1 MKKVL
6 KLLWRILSA
15 PFRGLFLFFG
25 KTYKYI
31 TRPIIKLRLFF
42 TETSQSDNNPLG
54 EALGT
59 VVEHPGSL
67 LPHLDALRKHL
78 FRAMGAVIIL
88 SILAFYFI
96 KPIMTFMADP
106 LPGGLESLMAI
117 DITENIGAVMKVAL
131 LCGFAASIPYLAF
144 EAYLFY
150 APALKP
156 SARVANLL
164 SIPLALIF
172 FLAGMAFSY
181 YVILPNGL
189 PFLFDFMGLNTQ
201 PRPSSYFSFVTAI
214 LFWIGIFFEFPLI
227 AYHLVKIGV
236 LKADTLK
243 SQWRLAIIIM
253 AILAATVT
261 PTIDPLNMGLVM
273 APMLLLY
280 LVAIL
285 FSSVASRRRQ
295 KTKSVNP

>member
-1 MKKVL
+1 MKLL
-6 KLLWRILSA
+6 KLLWRYLSA
-15 PFRGLFLFFG
+15 PFRGVFLVLS
-25 KTYKYI
+25 KVYKFI
-31 TRPIIKLRLFF
+31 THPINRLRIFF
-42 TETSQSDNNPLG
+42 TETSQSDSNPFG

-59 VVEHPGSL
+59 AVAHPGSL
-67 LPHLDALRKHL
+67 LPHLNALRKHL
-78 FRAMGAVIIL
+78 FRSMGAVILL

-96 KPIMTFMADP
+96 KPIMTFLAHP
-106 LPGGLESLMAI
+106 LPGGLESLIAI

-131 LCGFAASIPYLAF
+131 LCGFAAAVPYLAF

-150 APALKP
+150 APAIKP
-156 SARVANLL
+156 SARVSNLL

-172 FLAGMAFSY
+172 FLAGMAFAY
-181 YVILPNGL
+181 YIMLPVGL

-201 PRPSSYFSFVTAI
+201 PRPSSYFNFVTSI

-227 AYHLVKIGV
+227 AYLLARIGV

-243 SQWRLAIIIM
+243 SQWKLAIIIM

-261 PTIDPLNMGLVM
+261 PTVDPLNMGLVM

-280 LVAIL
+280 LVAIV
-285 FSSVASRRRQ
+285 FSSVAYRRRQ
-295 KTKSVNP
+295 ITKSLNS